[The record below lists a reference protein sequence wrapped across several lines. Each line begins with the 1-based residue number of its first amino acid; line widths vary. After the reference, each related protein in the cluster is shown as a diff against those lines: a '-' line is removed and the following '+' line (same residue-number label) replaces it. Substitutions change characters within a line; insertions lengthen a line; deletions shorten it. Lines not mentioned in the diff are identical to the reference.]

1 MSDLNVTTVIVQ
13 ILILGGVIY
22 TAWLQHHRTP
32 AQKDKD
38 VLGNMQDLINQYRI
52 SNADL
57 QKEVDRLEGEM
68 QERDAKH
75 AATISNF
82 EAVMQKRD
90 IDCREEAMRLKKD
103 RDAYAIAYTGI
114 RRIAIKYVPSD
125 VVLPEVNG
133 NTKDLK

>member
-1 MSDLNVTTVIVQ
+1 MTDLNVTTIIVQ
-13 ILILGGVIY
+13 ILILGGVVY

-68 QERDAKH
+68 QERDTKH
-75 AATISNF
+75 ANTISNF
-82 EAVMQKRD
+82 EAVITKNK
-90 IDCREEAMRLKKD
+90 IDYDQELMRVKKD
-103 RDAYAIAYTGI
+103 LQDYQIGYASL
-114 RRIAIKYVPSD
+114 RRVAVKYVPAD
-125 VVLPEVNG
+125 VTLPEVNG
-133 NTKDLK
+133 KTKDLK